1 MKDLKTCFYSVLI
14 GFSMFSAQAQDLE
27 RPADISLETLQFGP
41 HNRWAF
47 SHLRE
52 MITTVNISKDKDFTR
67 PLAGSGAKPI
77 EVMISWKGSE
87 TNLTDVLESQ
97 FNDGILV
104 LKDGEILVEG
114 YFGALAPQRPH
125 AMFSMTKSVVG
136 IIAAILENKGTV
148 DLSKPVSFYVPDL
161 AGSGYGEES
170 LRRLMDMRDGT
181 NYTETYAD
189 INSTVQVSDCSAGF
203 YGGKA
208 CPENYPETVYEVL
221 ESVGRDEST
230 ANLFNYKSGNTDAV
244 AWALEVAS
252 GKKLSTLIEENLW
265 TTMGAEH
272 NASITVDKGG
282 FEYANGGMSA
292 TLRDM
297 GRFGQLVLEN
307 GMLLDKQIIP
317 TKHISD
323 IREHLEEP
331 GWMKGDRADGF
342 FYRSFFWGSG
352 GDNSDFMAAGI
363 HGQRVY
369 MSPSSNMVIVLFSS
383 WPTAGGNGTDH
394 GWQLSLD
401 LISSLI
407 EKYRH

>member
-1 MKDLKTCFYSVLI
+1 MKGSRIFFCTVLLVFSILSV
-14 GFSMFSAQAQDLE
+14 QAQDLE
-27 RPADISLETLQFGP
+27 RPSDISLETLQFGP

-52 MITTVNISKDKDFTR
+52 MITTVNIPKDQNFTR
-67 PLAGSGAKPI
+67 PFAGPAVKPQQVVI
-77 EVMISWKGSE
+77 TWKGSQS
-87 TNLTDVLESQ
+87 TLTDVLESQ
-97 FNDGILV
+97 YNDGILV
-104 LKDGEILVEG
+104 LKDGEILIEG
-114 YFGALAPQRPH
+114 YSGALTEQRPH

-136 IIAAILENKGTV
+136 VVAAILENRGIV
-148 DLSKPVSFYVPDL
+148 DLSKPVSFYVPEL
-161 AGSGYGEES
+161 ANSGYGEET

-181 NYTETYAD
+181 DYTETYAD

-208 CPENYPETVYEVL
+208 CPETYPQSVYEVL
-221 ESVGRDEST
+221 ESVGRSESV
-230 ANLFNYKSGNTDAV
+230 ANQFIYKSGNTDAV

-252 GKKLSTLIEENLW
+252 GEKLSTLIRDHLW
-265 TTMGAEH
+265 EAMGAEH

-297 GRFGQLVLEN
+297 GRFGQLVLEQ
-307 GMLLDKQIIP
+307 GALSGKQIIP
-317 TKHISD
+317 AQHISD
-323 IREHLEEP
+323 IKEHAEEP
-331 GWMKGDRADGF
+331 GWIKGDRADGF

-369 MSPSSNMVIVLFSS
+369 ISPDNNMVVVLFSS

-394 GWQLSLD
+394 GWQQSLD
-401 LISSLI
+401 LIGAVI
-407 EKYRH
+407 EKFTP

>member
-1 MKDLKTCFYSVLI
+1 
-14 GFSMFSAQAQDLE
+14 MFSIEAQDLA
-27 RPADISLETLQFGP
+27 RPAEISLETLQFGP

-52 MITTVNISKDKDFTR
+52 MITTVNISKDKEFTR
-67 PLAGSGAKPI
+67 PLAGPAVKPKD
-77 EVMISWKGSE
+77 VMINWQGSQ
-87 TNLTDVLESQ
+87 TDLIDVLKSQ
-97 FNDGILV
+97 YNDGILV
-104 LKDGEILVEG
+104 LKNGEIVVEG
-114 YFGALAPQRPH
+114 YFGALTPQRPH
-125 AMFSMTKSVVG
+125 AMFSMSKSVVG
-136 IIAAILENKGTV
+136 IIAAILENRGIV
-148 DLSKPVSFYVPDL
+148 DLSKPVSFYVPEL
-161 AGSGYGEES
+161 IGSGYGEET

-189 INSTVQVSDCSAGF
+189 INSTVQISDCSAGF

-208 CPENYPETVYEVL
+208 CPETYPETVYEVL
-221 ESVGRDEST
+221 KTVGRDEST

-244 AWALEVAS
+244 AWILEVAS
-252 GKKLSTLIEENLW
+252 GEKLSTLIEKNLW
-265 TTMGAEH
+265 SSMGAELD
-272 NASITVDKGG
+272 ASITVDRGG

-297 GRFGQLVLEN
+297 GRLGLLVLEN
-307 GMLLDKQIIP
+307 GEFRDKQIIP
-317 TKHISD
+317 MKHIFD
-323 IREHLEEP
+323 IREHAEEP
-331 GWMKGDRADGF
+331 SWIKGDSADGF

-369 MSPSSNMVIVLFSS
+369 ISPTSNMVIVLFSS

-401 LISSLI
+401 LINAMI
-407 EKYRH
+407 EKYTP

>member
-1 MKDLKTCFYSVLI
+1 
-14 GFSMFSAQAQDLE
+14 
-27 RPADISLETLQFGP
+27 
-41 HNRWAF
+41 
-47 SHLRE
+47 
-52 MITTVNISKDKDFTR
+52 
-67 PLAGSGAKPI
+67 
-77 EVMISWKGSE
+77 
-87 TNLTDVLESQ
+87 
-97 FNDGILV
+97 
-104 LKDGEILVEG
+104 
-114 YFGALAPQRPH
+114 
-125 AMFSMTKSVVG
+125 MTKSVVG
-136 IIAAILENKGTV
+136 IIAAILENRGTV
-148 DLSKPVSFYVPDL
+148 ELSKAVSFYVPEL
-161 AGSGYGEES
+161 VGSGYGEET

-208 CPENYPETVYEVL
+208 CPKTYPGTVYEVL

-252 GKKLSTLIEENLW
+252 GEKLSTLINENLW
-265 TTMGAEH
+265 EAMGAEH

-297 GRFGQLVLEN
+297 GRFGQLILEN
-307 GMLLDKQIIP
+307 GVLRDNQIIP

-323 IREHLEEP
+323 IREHVEEP
-331 GWMKGDRADGF
+331 EWIKGDGADGF

-352 GDNSDFMAAGI
+352 GDNNDFMAAGI

-369 MSPSSNMVIVLFSS
+369 VSPDSNMVIVLFSS

-401 LISSLI
+401 LINAVI
-407 EKYRH
+407 EKYTPR